1 MNLLIRCLNKVVPKI
16 TLIRRLSL
24 TERVYECSKLFS
36 YCPYFEKRPL
46 FICVIW
52 GNLRSSA
59 ARHFKPIGGWS
70 LSRRMLD
77 VKKLFLY
84 VVNIQ
89 KKRLCHE
96 YAIIIHYVVFTC
108 QHKLCSRWEIIKIH
122 SLSHLAST
130 CGVFCNIFRSHVVYM
145 YYIKRFRGLYQR
157 RGGITWMLA
166 FRRRAGS
173 SSSGGGWIC
182 DYYYRDMC
190 SHDLFRMILRR
201 NSRLNVESSSCK

>member
-1 MNLLIRCLNKVVPKI
+1 M
-16 TLIRRLSL
+16 
-24 TERVYECSKLFS
+24 
-36 YCPYFEKRPL
+36 
-46 FICVIW
+46 
-52 GNLRSSA
+52 
-59 ARHFKPIGGWS
+59 
-70 LSRRMLD
+70 
-77 VKKLFLY
+77 
-84 VVNIQ
+84 
-89 KKRLCHE
+89 
-96 YAIIIHYVVFTC
+96 FTC

-130 CGVFCNIFRSHVVYM
+130 CEVFCNIFRSHVVYM

-190 SHDLFRMILRR
+190 AYDLFLVLQKLINKVSCGGVCTKTR
-201 NSRLNVESSSCK
+201 NRTKALLLLFGLADGIHQLCFINEIGSGMMNACCASSRVKLVSLLNYSQNLWSSIG